1 MAPQI
6 YCFIKTR
13 AQLPGIFQLI
23 RQQLYWCHSGT
34 LSIKRQNCVAS
45 RLINHVTTA
54 SLQGPINITSWI
66 LPQKYIS
73 ILNMFFITW
82 GEAGV
87 LKQRKNRKLKY
98 QHLCHRGLSGATGIA
113 FLQSIPVFT
122 HQPTYQTGEVCPQ
135 ITPAKRYRGQNR
147 NGSTPETCVR
157 ATSDVGSQHSQATK
171 PEKHQL

>member
-1 MAPQI
+1 MSVTKTNKTTELWPGNFTAKNPPRRSFHLVVTKLWLGRRGSIVTTWRIFKQHTQKMAPQV
-6 YCFIKTR
+6 YCFMKTR
-13 AQLPGIFQLI
+13 AKLPGIFQLI

-66 LPQKYIS
+66 LPQKCTS

-98 QHLCHRGLSGATGIA
+98 IRVIEGCLELLG
-113 FLQSIPVFT
+113 
-122 HQPTYQTGEVCPQ
+122 
-135 ITPAKRYRGQNR
+135 
-147 NGSTPETCVR
+147 
-157 ATSDVGSQHSQATK
+157 
-171 PEKHQL
+171 